1 MLSDDDTTTV
11 VSNIEMSES
20 KLKPFLTDILQSESI
35 SEVRNL
41 CNTVTENLPSTSKL
55 LNQPPIIINVKTLEQ
70 SNVSLSSPSIKGHN
84 SNTIINVPALE
95 GIEQCLSPEPRTS
108 VESYLGIPTPDI
120 VNIPLTMR
128 IKVMVKNNK
137 FFKKLSKKPLVIW
150 GFVTFLTYVL
160 GLWFDTTR

>member
-1 MLSDDDTTTV
+1 
-11 VSNIEMSES
+11 MSES

-55 LNQPPIIINVKTLEQ
+55 VNQPPIIINVKTLEQ
-70 SNVSLSSPSIKGHN
+70 SNDSLSSPKIEGHN

-95 GIEQCLSPEPRTS
+95 GIEQCQSPETMAS
-108 VESYLGIPTPDI
+108 VESYLGIPTPDE
-120 VNIPLTMR
+120 VKIPLTLR

-137 FFKKLSKKPLVIW
+137 FFKFLSKKPLVIW
-150 GFVTFLTYVL
+150 SFVTFLIYVF